1 VDWSFRH
8 VVHSSVLD
16 ASFKDAAS
24 REPRIFYNWLLRN
37 PGALAFGER
46 GGGRRPVR
54 PPRKRN
60 SVSVDWNFTLGAGKM
75 GPSMFPAKYSFDAST
90 SALTASNC
98 TNDYVVYALDA
109 QGSSSQPNLVRFN
122 NIYSGT
128 GGFCGTAPTVFSA
141 YQINTLDASGLNL
154 LNGKLLT
161 SPILSLAGDKVA
173 FIETVQGATRICPGL
188 VSAGVCSIFHVVT
201 WGTTGNNGSFNSGT
215 KLHSAVAPDGVTNN
229 GSITNLVYSSST
241 NTNSAPYLDYDK
253 DQAYFGD
260 DNGRLYR
267 TTCVFECA
275 TSLFPLID
283 TGWPITVAGAGVK
296 MSAPILSSASNKIFV
311 GGSDGSLYMVDLTK
325 CPGASCSVAGGGLA
339 SIKVG
344 SSNTFGGV
352 VTAPIVDDSFGTV
365 FATAG
370 DDGTSSGAIVQTNT
384 SLNLAPNNTLSMG
397 TKAFFDIYGAA
408 FDDAYFQNTVGGTTV
423 TGNVFVCGALGGS
436 GQPELYWMPFTKNT
450 GALSTSNPPRM
461 NTAAMTRKNLP
472 GNPGVGCTALTEF
485 KPGAV
490 DRLFFSQSAISANK
504 CPQGSGSAADGCLMM
519 YDITTPA
526 TSIGNTPNA
535 MLVENAGTSGIIV
548 DNASPS
554 AQASSIYFTNQATT
568 TCTTGTGGGVTP
580 AYCAIKVTQ
589 SALQ

>member
-1 VDWSFRH
+1 
-8 VVHSSVLD
+8 
-16 ASFKDAAS
+16 
-24 REPRIFYNWLLRN
+24 
-37 PGALAFGER
+37 
-46 GGGRRPVR
+46 
-54 PPRKRN
+54 
-60 SVSVDWNFTLGAGKM
+60 
-75 GPSMFPAKYSFDAST
+75 
-90 SALTASNC
+90 
-98 TNDYVVYALDA
+98 
-109 QGSSSQPNLVRFN
+109 
-122 NIYSGT
+122 
-128 GGFCGTAPTVFSA
+128 
-141 YQINTLDASGLNL
+141 
-154 LNGKLLT
+154 
-161 SPILSLAGDKVA
+161 
-173 FIETVQGATRICPGL
+173 
-188 VSAGVCSIFHVVT
+188 
-201 WGTTGNNGSFNSGT
+201 
-215 KLHSAVAPDGVTNN
+215 
-229 GSITNLVYSSST
+229 
-241 NTNSAPYLDYDK
+241 
-253 DQAYFGD
+253 
-260 DNGRLYR
+260 
-267 TTCVFECA
+267 
-275 TSLFPLID
+275 
-283 TGWPITVAGAGVK
+283 
-296 MSAPILSSASNKIFV
+296 
-311 GGSDGSLYMVDLTK
+311 
-325 CPGASCSVAGGGLA
+325 
-339 SIKVG
+339 
-344 SSNTFGGV
+344 